1 MQLNSKKNPKPKQT
15 IQLKNGQKIGTYILL
30 KSIQMASTHIKICS
44 TKLAIREMQIKTTIR
59 CHYTLSEW
67 LKQKLVVMPNIGED
81 AEKP

>member
-1 MQLNSKKNPKPKQT
+1 
-15 IQLKNGQKIGTYILL
+15 
-30 KSIQMASTHIKICS
+30 MASTHIKICS